1 MEKRPE
7 LEEIKKEPVTVLL
20 ILINTLIFLVVEFT
34 GGSENGQHMLE
45 CGAAYAPL
53 ILGQGQWYRMFSSMF
68 LHFGAPHLI
77 NNMLV
82 LFVLGQ
88 RLEPVLGKVKFI
100 LVYLL
105 GGLGGN
111 IFSLLMETKKAE
123 YAVSAGASGAVFA
136 VMGAMLYVVIRN
148 HGRIQ
153 DISVRQMMIMAGFSL
168 YFGFTSTGVDNAAH
182 VGGMVCGFILA
193 AVLYHPGNFSGRTMW
208 KDVSPSDSISA

>member
-1 MEKRPE
+1 M
-7 LEEIKKEPVTVLL
+7 TVLFIL
-20 ILINTLIFLVVEFT
+20 LNILIFVIVDFT
-34 GGSENGQHMLE
+34 GGSENTVHMIA
-45 CGAAYAPL
+45 CGAAYPPL
-53 ILGQGQWYRMFSSMF
+53 ILEEGETYRLFTCMF
-68 LHFGAPHLI
+68 LHFGIYHIA

-136 VMGAMLYVVIRN
+136 VMGAMLYVVIRSR
-148 HGRIQ
+148 GRIQ
-153 DISVRQMMIMAGFSL
+153 DISVRHMMIMAGFSL

-182 VGGMVCGFILA
+182 VGGLVCGFILA
-193 AVLYHPGNFSGRTMW
+193 ALLYHPGQVSGRR
-208 KDVSPSDSISA
+208 I

>member
-1 MEKRPE
+1 M
-7 LEEIKKEPVTVLL
+7 EEIKKEPVTVLL

-53 ILGQGQWYRMFSSMF
+53 ILEQGQWYRLFSSMF

-153 DISVRQMMIMAGFSL
+153 DISVRQMVIMAGFSL

>member
-1 MEKRPE
+1 M
-7 LEEIKKEPVTVLL
+7 EEIKKEPVTVLL

-53 ILGQGQWYRMFSSMF
+53 ILEQGQWYRLFSSMF

-136 VMGAMLYVVIRN
+136 VMGAMLYVVIRSR
-148 HGRIQ
+148 GRIQ

-182 VGGMVCGFILA
+182 VGGLVCGFILA
-193 AVLYHPGNFSGRTMW
+193 ALLYHPGKVSGRR
-208 KDVSPSDSISA
+208 I

>member
-1 MEKRPE
+1 M
-7 LEEIKKEPVTVLL
+7 TVLFIL
-20 ILINTLIFLVVEFT
+20 LNILIFVIVDFT
-34 GGSENGQHMLE
+34 GGSENTVHMIA
-45 CGAAYAPL
+45 CGAAYPPL
-53 ILGQGQWYRMFSSMF
+53 ILEEGETYRLFTCMF
-68 LHFGAPHLI
+68 LHFGIYHIA

-136 VMGAMLYVVIRN
+136 VMGAMLYVVIRSR
-148 HGRIQ
+148 GRIQ
-153 DISVRQMMIMAGFSL
+153 DISVRQMMNMAGFSL

-182 VGGMVCGFILA
+182 VGGLVCGFILA
-193 AVLYHPGNFSGRTMW
+193 ALLYHPGKVSGRR
-208 KDVSPSDSISA
+208 I

>member
-1 MEKRPE
+1 M
-7 LEEIKKEPVTVLL
+7 EEIKKEPVTVLFIL
-20 ILINTLIFLVVEFT
+20 LNILIFVIVDFT
-34 GGSENGQHMLE
+34 GGSENTAHMIA
-45 CGAAYAPL
+45 CGAAYPPL
-53 ILGQGQWYRMFSSMF
+53 ILKEGETYRLFTCMF
-68 LHFGAPHLI
+68 LHFGIYHIA

-136 VMGAMLYVVIRN
+136 VMGAMLYVVIRSR
-148 HGRIQ
+148 GRIQ

-182 VGGMVCGFILA
+182 VGGLVCGFILA
-193 AVLYHPGNFSGRTMW
+193 ALLYHPGKVSGRR
-208 KDVSPSDSISA
+208 I